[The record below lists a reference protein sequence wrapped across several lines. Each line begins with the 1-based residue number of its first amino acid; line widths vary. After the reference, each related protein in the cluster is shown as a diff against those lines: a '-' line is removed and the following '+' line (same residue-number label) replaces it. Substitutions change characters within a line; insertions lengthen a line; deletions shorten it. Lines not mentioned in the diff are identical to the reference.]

1 MDISNLNIMGI
12 SMKEEFPTQL
22 QVQVTTEDGDPDEI
36 DQLTRQLLLELRD
49 EDVESVELAR
59 EEARPPGAKSV
70 EAVTLGAIIMAILP
84 NAVPRIINLLRSWV
98 ERGPGRRVNIK
109 GEIRGMN
116 IEFEGGS
123 EDFKELLESLERSSD
138 K

>member
-1 MDISNLNIMGI
+1 MR
-12 SMKEEFPTQL
+12 EEHPTQIKL
-22 QVQVTTEDGDPDEI
+22 QVRTEDGDPDEI
-36 DQLTRQLLLELRD
+36 ERLTHQLLMELRD
-49 EDVESVELAR
+49 EDVETVELVH
-59 EEARPPGAKSV
+59 EDSLPPGAKSA

-84 NAVPRIINLLRSWV
+84 NAAPRIINLLRSWV
-98 ERGPGRRVNIK
+98 ERGPGRRVNLK